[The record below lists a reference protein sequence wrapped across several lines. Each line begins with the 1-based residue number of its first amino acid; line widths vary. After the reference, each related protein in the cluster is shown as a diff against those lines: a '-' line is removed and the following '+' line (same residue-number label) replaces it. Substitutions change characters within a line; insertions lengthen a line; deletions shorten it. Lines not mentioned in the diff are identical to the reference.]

1 MVAQAA
7 WNWWKFEDAGKKLAH
22 TLETRRSWVLCPPCA
37 SSYLDG
43 AFVMERKVRRSKNTI
58 ALCKPSNKFISFP
71 ALVAWSSITTPSC
84 NLSWQLWQIFKGCA
98 LSYQAAIFYS
108 SLLQSSKESESIT
121 RCELCFKNLDQ
132 KTHKTIA
139 VLKLP
144 KDKFCSKGA
153 ERKCSK
159 LVGLTEQKTRR
170 KLLLHNT
177 RNCKCLKRITNV
189 HYLLLAILNYKI
201 PPKVQPISHENL

>member
-1 MVAQAA
+1 MLLPATKT
-7 WNWWKFEDAGKKLAH
+7 KFVNFFSSGFEEKSCILLVPHKTHSPIHNKGNNNNTMNKAKLFQEEH
-22 TLETRRSWVLCPPCA
+22 KCNCLFTHYNFTLQS
-37 SSYLDG
+37 
-43 AFVMERKVRRSKNTI
+43 
-58 ALCKPSNKFISFP
+58 
-71 ALVAWSSITTPSC
+71 
-84 NLSWQLWQIFKGCA
+84 SWQLW
-98 LSYQAAIFYS
+98 
-108 SLLQSSKESESIT
+108 QSSKESESIT

-132 KTHKTIA
+132 NTHKTIA
-139 VLKLP
+139 ILKLP

-177 RNCKCLKRITNV
+177 RNCKCLTRITNV

-201 PPKVQPISHENL
+201 PPKVQPTSHENL

>member
-1 MVAQAA
+1 MSTNA
-7 WNWWKFEDAGKKLAH
+7 
-22 TLETRRSWVLCPPCA
+22 T
-37 SSYLDG
+37 
-43 AFVMERKVRRSKNTI
+43 VR
-58 ALCKPSNKFISFP
+58 LP
-71 ALVAWSSITTPSC
+71 ITTPSC
-84 NLSWQLWQIFKGCA
+84 NLSWQLWQIFKGCV
-98 LSYQAAIFYS
+98 LSYQAAIFCS
-108 SLLQSSKESESIT
+108 SLWQSSTEIESIT

-159 LVGLTEQKTRR
+159 LVGLTEQKTHR

-177 RNCKCLKRITNV
+177 RNCKCLTRITNV
-189 HYLLLAILNYKI
+189 HYLLLAILDYKI
-201 PPKVQPISHENL
+201 PPKVQPISHENLWRKNYPFWDKDLEINPSETLQKCVPDQKKHATPAKVRTL

>member
-71 ALVAWSSITTPSC
+71 ALVAWSSATSTEQQLSGPSMSNIHPYLLPATKNKFANFFSSGFEEKSCILLVPHKTHSPIHSKGNNTMNKAKLFQEEHKCNCLFTHYNSKLQSFLAVMANLQRVCFVVPSC
-84 NLSWQLWQIFKGCA
+84 NLL
-98 LSYQAAIFYS
+98 
-108 SLLQSSKESESIT
+108 
-121 RCELCFKNLDQ
+121 
-132 KTHKTIA
+132 
-139 VLKLP
+139 
-144 KDKFCSKGA
+144 
-153 ERKCSK
+153 
-159 LVGLTEQKTRR
+159 
-170 KLLLHNT
+170 
-177 RNCKCLKRITNV
+177 
-189 HYLLLAILNYKI
+189 
-201 PPKVQPISHENL
+201 